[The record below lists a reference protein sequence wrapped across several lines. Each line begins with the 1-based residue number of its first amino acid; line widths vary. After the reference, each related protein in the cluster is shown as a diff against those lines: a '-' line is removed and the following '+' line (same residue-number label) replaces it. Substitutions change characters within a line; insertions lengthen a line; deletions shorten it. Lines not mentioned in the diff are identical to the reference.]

1 MNFFVTIL
9 GSGAALPTG
18 RRRCSAQV
26 VNINGF
32 KMLLDCAE
40 GTQDRIRQHHLK
52 LQSLGTILISHLHG
66 DHFFGLPGLLSTMH
80 LCGRTEPVT
89 VVAPKGARQV
99 IETTFDLT
107 GNHIGYPIN
116 FVEMDFAEG
125 IHRVFESPRCTVDA
139 FPILHSVPT
148 YGFRITEVPRSGE
161 RRVENGERRV
171 ENGERRAESGERRTE
186 NMLAQSSALH
196 SPLSTLRSPRVYTY
210 CCDTEYNE
218 SLVPYMQGADLLC
231 LECTFADDLADLA
244 RQRQHLTAG
253 QAGQLA
259 ALAQPKQLLLTH
271 ISARYKE
278 PEILTE
284 QASAHFPH
292 TLLASDGLVVPIEKG

>member
-125 IHRVFESPRCTVDA
+125 EQRVFECPRCTVDA

-161 RRVENGERRV
+161 RRVENGER
-171 ENGERRAESGERRTE
+171 
-186 NMLAQSSALH
+186 
-196 SPLSTLRSPRVYTY
+196 TLRSPRVYTY

-271 ISARYKE
+271 ISARYHE
-278 PEILTE
+278 PDLLLA
-284 QASAHFPH
+284 QATAHFPD
-292 TLLASDGLVVPIEKG
+292 TTVASDGLVVEVSAK

>member
-80 LCGRTEPVT
+80 LCGRTETVT

-107 GNHIGYPIN
+107 GNHIGYPIS
-116 FVEMDFAEG
+116 FVEMDFTEG
-125 IHRVFESPRCTVDA
+125 LHRVFESQRCTVDA

-148 YGFRITEVPRSGE
+148 YGFRITEAPRSGE
-161 RRVENGERRV
+161 RRVENGER
-171 ENGERRAESGERRTE
+171 
-186 NMLAQSSALH
+186 
-196 SPLSTLRSPRVYTY
+196 TLRSPRVYTY
-210 CCDTEYNE
+210 CCDTEYSE
-218 SLVPYMQGADLLC
+218 ALVPYMQGADLLC

-259 ALAQPKQLLLTH
+259 ALAQPNQLLLTH
-271 ISARYKE
+271 ISARYHE
-278 PEILTE
+278 PDLLLA
-284 QASAHFPH
+284 QATAHFPN
-292 TLLASDGLVVPIEKG
+292 TTVAADGLVVEVSAK

>member
-107 GNHIGYPIN
+107 GNHIGYPIS

-125 IHRVFESPRCTVDA
+125 LHRVFECPRCTVDA

-161 RRVENGERRV
+161 RRVE
-171 ENGERRAESGERRTE
+171 SGERRTE
-186 NMLAQSSALH
+186 SGER
-196 SPLSTLRSPRVYTY
+196 TLRSPRVYTY

-259 ALAQPKQLLLTH
+259 AQAQPKQLLLTH
-271 ISARYKE
+271 ISARYHE
-278 PEILTE
+278 PDLLLQ
-284 QASAHFPH
+284 QATAHFPD
-292 TLLASDGLVVPIEKG
+292 TTVATDGLVVEVSAK

>member
-116 FVEMDFAEG
+116 FGEMDLAEG
-125 IHRVFESPRCTVDA
+125 LHRVFESQRCTVDA

-148 YGFRITEVPRSGE
+148 YGFRITEVPR
-161 RRVENGERRV
+161 NGERRV
-171 ENGERRAESGERRTE
+171 ESGERRAE
-186 NMLAQSSALH
+186 NNLAQSSTLP

-271 ISARYKE
+271 ISARYHE
-278 PEILTE
+278 PDLLLA
-284 QASAHFPH
+284 QATAHFPD
-292 TLLASDGLVVPIEKG
+292 TTVATDGLVVEVSAK